1 MSSNLRP
8 PEPPPSGDPAVATGD
23 PVALPGEP
31 AEPAPVDQPL
41 TRRRH
46 LALQAARHALRIPPV
61 PRHFRAD
68 IEGLRAVAV
77 LGVLLWHAGVAWFPG
92 GFTGVDVFFVVSG
105 FLMSSLLLEEARE
118 RGRIDIGRFY
128 ARRARR
134 LLPAALTAL
143 VGTAVLTLL
152 LLPRSRWAEIGGDLL
167 ASATF
172 LVNWRMAS
180 RSVDY
185 LDLERAPSPLQHYWS
200 LAVEEQFYLIWPILL
215 LLILLVA
222 KGRARV
228 FTRLSWTTTLALFAG
243 SLWLSWWWTQQ
254 DPSAY
259 FVTPTRIFE
268 LMLGALVALGALAWP
283 RIPRAL
289 AAAVGWGGL
298 GMVAA
303 SLLLIDADTPF
314 PGTWAL
320 LPTVGTA
327 MVLIAGPAAGP
338 WGPVAVL
345 RHVLL
350 QWVGRL
356 SYSLYLWHWPFVAIA
371 ADLAGVGRGGP
382 DVLPVQWGLLAVLVS
397 VVPAWLS
404 FRYIED
410 PVRRHG
416 RTLAG
421 QLPAAAVTWRTLRLG
436 LNCILTGALLGVVVL
451 ASAPS
456 SATRADAQWRTP
468 AVVDELREPVGA
480 GTLTPE
486 DDLLVGDDPSDDD
499 APGAGPDA
507 APTPDGSGATAGPGD
522 GPARTAAPGRDPQ
535 EVAAQGAAVSATLG
549 EPLPQ
554 VEIPRTVGDLAVPL
568 EQVPDDRPVLR
579 PEGCFVSLTDTDVG
593 VCEAGDPDGEVTIA
607 LAGDSHAGM
616 WVTALDEIGRD
627 RGWRVLVLTKSSCP
641 PAQGLVVRRSGQ
653 AGDYTQ
659 CSQWQEG
666 LTETLEEQQ
675 PDLVLLSSAS
685 YGRTGAEAVADGLA
699 ARVQQV
705 AQTGA
710 LPALIRDVPRAPFD
724 VPACLAEH
732 QDDVPQCAFARA
744 DGLARAGTGHD
755 LLAERVPE
763 LPILDF
769 TDATCP
775 GRTCSPIVG
784 GVVVWRDS
792 NHLSAT
798 YIRSLRD
805 VVEAEV
811 APLVALAVLGES
823 ASTSLE
829 RGSELG
835 G

>member
-1 MSSNLRP
+1 MSGGPRP
-8 PEPPPSGDPAVATGD
+8 PAPPPSGDPAVATGD
-23 PVALPGEP
+23 PVAVPGAP
-31 AEPAPVDQPL
+31 AGQPSVDQPL

-46 LALQAARHALRIPPV
+46 LAAQAARHALRVPPV

-77 LGVLLWHAGVAWFPG
+77 LGVLLWHAGVAWLPG
-92 GFTGVDVFFVVSG
+92 GFAGVDVFFVVSG

-118 RGRIDIGRFY
+118 RGRIDVGRFY

-143 VGTAVLTLL
+143 VGTGVLTLL

-200 LAVEEQFYLIWPILL
+200 LAVEEQFYLVWPILL
-215 LLILLVA
+215 LGILLVA

-228 FTRLSWTTTLALFAG
+228 FTGLSWATTLGLFAG

-268 LMLGALVALGALAWP
+268 LMLGGLVALGAWAWP
-283 RIPRAL
+283 RVPRVL
-289 AAAVGWGGL
+289 AAVVGWAGL
-298 GMVAA
+298 GLVVA
-303 SLLLIDADTPF
+303 SFLVIDTETLF

-327 MVLIAGPAAGP
+327 MVLVAGPAAGS

-356 SYSLYLWHWPFVAIA
+356 SYSLYLWHWPFVAVA
-371 ADLAGVGRGGP
+371 AELAEVGRGGP

-421 QLPAAAVTWRTLRLG
+421 QLPAAVVTWRTLRLG
-436 LNCILTGALLGVVVL
+436 LNCVLAGALLGVAVL
-451 ASAPS
+451 AAAPS
-456 SATRADAQWRTP
+456 SATRTEAQWRTP

-480 GTLTPE
+480 GTLTP
-486 DDLLVGDDPSDDD
+486 DDVPVRPDDV
-499 APGAGPDA
+499 PDV
-507 APTPDGSGATAGPGD
+507 
-522 GPARTAAPGRDPQ
+522 TAAPGRDPQ
-535 EVAAQGAAVSATLG
+535 EVAAQGAAVSAALG

-554 VEIPRTVGDLAVPL
+554 VEIPRAVGELAVPL

-579 PEGCFVSLTDTDVG
+579 PEGCFVSLTGTEVG
-593 VCEAGDPDGEVTIA
+593 VCEAGDPDGDVTIA
-607 LAGDSHAGM
+607 LVGDSHAGM
-616 WVTALDEIGRD
+616 WVTALDEVGRD
-627 RGWRVLVLTKSSCP
+627 RGWRVLVMTKSSCP
-641 PAQGLVVRRSGQ
+641 PALGLVVRRGGQ

-659 CSQWQEG
+659 CSRWQEG
-666 LTETLEEQQ
+666 LTQTLEEEQ
-675 PDLVLLSSAS
+675 PDVVLLSSAS
-685 YGRTGAEAVADGLA
+685 YGRTGAEAVAGGLA
-699 ARVQQV
+699 ARVEQV
-705 AQTGA
+705 AATGA

-724 VPACLAEH
+724 VPACLEEH
-732 QDDVPQCAFARA
+732 RDDVPQCAFDRA
-744 DGLARAGTGHD
+744 GGMARAGTGHD
-755 LLAERVPE
+755 LLLERMPQ
-763 LPILDF
+763 LPVLDF

-805 VVEAEV
+805 VVEDAV
-811 APLVALAVLGES
+811 APLVALASSGEP
-823 ASTSLE
+823 ASTLLDPARE
-829 RGSELG
+829 PGSELG